1 MKKILALA
9 ILSISSMAFVPA
21 IEAKANNASTLTA
34 NSVAEPQIQVQLGQN
49 RRRYN
54 RRARV
59 VTQVR
64 NVRRGR
70 NLYRETYQTRYQSNG
85 RVTTRL
91 ISRVLIRRY

>member
-9 ILSISSMAFVPA
+9 IISVSSIFFASSV
-21 IEAKANNASTLTA
+21 EAKSTNVNTIA
-34 NSVAEPQIQVQLGQN
+34 ENSVTAPQVRVRVG
-49 RRRYN
+49 RN

-59 VTQVR
+59 VTQTR

-70 NLYRETYQTRYQSNG
+70 NLYRETYQTRYRANG
-85 RVTTRL
+85 AVTTRL

>member
-1 MKKILALA
+1 MP
-9 ILSISSMAFVPA
+9 S
-21 IEAKANNASTLTA
+21 IEAKSNNVGTLTT

-54 RRARV
+54 RRVRV
-59 VTQVR
+59 ITQTR

-70 NLYRETYQTRYQSNG
+70 ALYRETYQIKYQPNG